1 MRLPGSHRRT
11 DPSRRPGP
19 RAPGGLGVGGA
30 GCDTAGVDERA
41 AGSAAAAR
49 ADRHAVYGLTEY
61 ACMLGSAGIWGA
73 SFVFIATSLEHF
85 RPGVVTFVRIAV
97 GLLTLTA
104 FPGARARIDRA
115 DRGRVVL
122 LGVLWLAFPMTLYP
136 IAQQH
141 ISSGLTGMLGASI
154 PVFTAVV
161 AGVVHRQLP
170 ARVHGVGIA
179 VGAVGIVLLGLPALG
194 AGRNSAVGVGLI
206 VTACVSYGLAFNV
219 AVPLVRRYG
228 AMPVFWRALLVSVPL
243 TLPYALVGLRHS
255 TFGWR
260 SLAANV
266 TLGAGGTAI
275 AFVLLL
281 TLTARAG
288 ATRSSMTTYL
298 EAAFAFALGTIIR
311 HEPVRALEVLGCG
324 TLLVGAWLS
333 SRSAAGP

>member
-1 MRLPGSHRRT
+1 
-11 DPSRRPGP
+11 
-19 RAPGGLGVGGA
+19 
-30 GCDTAGVDERA
+30 
-41 AGSAAAAR
+41 
-49 ADRHAVYGLTEY
+49 
-61 ACMLGSAGIWGA
+61 MLGSSGIWGA

-97 GLLTLTA
+97 GALTLTL
-104 FPGARARIDRA
+104 FPGARAPIDRA

-122 LGVLWLAFPMTLYP
+122 LGVLWLAFPMSLYP

-154 PVFTAVV
+154 PVFTALLAAALHGHV
-161 AGVVHRQLP
+161 P
-170 ARVHGVGIA
+170 ARIHGVGIV
-179 VGAVGIVLLGLPALG
+179 VGAAGIVLLGLPALG
-194 AGRNSAVGVGLI
+194 DGRSSAIGVGLI
-206 VTACVSYGLAFNV
+206 VVACVSYGLAFNV

-228 AMPVFWRALLVSVPL
+228 TLPVFWRALLVSVPL
-243 TLPYALVGLRHS
+243 TAPYALVGLGRS

-288 ATRSSMTTYL
+288 ATRSSMATYL
-298 EAAFAFALGTIIR
+298 EAVFAFALGTMIR
-311 HEPVRALEVLGCG
+311 HEPVRALEVTGCA

-333 SRSAAGP
+333 SRSGADPPRPSSSSPVSP